1 MNFELLTPSDQ
12 TTVFLLRITLAALL
26 GGLIGLERDI
36 HGRAAGLR
44 THLLVSAG
52 SALFMILSMLVSQA
66 YLPIVPEGTPI
77 PDPGRIAAQVV
88 TGIGFVGAGAIIK
101 EGLNVRG
108 LTTAACLWM
117 AAAIGLAA
125 GAGEYTLAITTT
137 GISIFALIVLNR
149 TDILF
154 ARDSYRHLNLKTS
167 GDANVKDIINVVKRK
182 HVGVM
187 YCDFEKNYQDNVLQ
201 IDLFLRVF
209 TKGLPDTLSKDIID
223 DLENS
228 EIPVHSV
235 SWAH

>member
-1 MNFELLTPSDQ
+1 MNFELLTPSEQ
-12 TTVFLLRITLAALL
+12 TIVFLLRIALAALL

-125 GAGEYTLAITTT
+125 GAGEYTLAIATT

-187 YCDFEKNYQDNVLQ
+187 YCDFEKNYKDNVLQ

-235 SWAH
+235 CWAH